1 MGLIVLERELPDQEL
16 TASVPPATV
25 IFIIRPSLLSWPVV
39 VVEDREKTS
48 GRRDGRG
55 GKRNRAIVS
64 IETIRGTDPLGW
76 PPVSFGKKFRVLSDV
91 SCPSSLEPTG
101 VTSSSPPVLSLSL
114 SLFLPALLF
123 VPIPVPFL
131 LRSPGQRE
139 SPIVPFLRGPQLN
152 RPWLSRGC
160 HRHVSQSEQHREQR
174 LVSIVAFS
182 ALSFLPFVTN
192 NTDLR
197 TLRDRGSE

>member
-101 VTSSSPPVLSLSL
+101 VTSSSSPVLSLSL
-114 SLFLPALLF
+114 SFSSRPALRPNSGSLF
-123 VPIPVPFL
+123 TPFPRSERVSNRSFSTRPPIEPSVA
-131 LRSPGQRE
+131 
-139 SPIVPFLRGPQLN
+139 
-152 RPWLSRGC
+152 LSRL
-160 HRHVSQSEQHREQR
+160 S
-174 LVSIVAFS
+174 S
-182 ALSFLPFVTN
+182 ACESK
-192 NTDLR
+192 
-197 TLRDRGSE
+197 